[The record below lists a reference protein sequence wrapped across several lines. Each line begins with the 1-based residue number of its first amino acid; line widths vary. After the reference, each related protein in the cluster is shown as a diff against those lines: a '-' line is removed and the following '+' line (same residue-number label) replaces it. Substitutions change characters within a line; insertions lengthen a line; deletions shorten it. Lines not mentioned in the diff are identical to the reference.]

1 VSDVS
6 RVTRGLAIRRAKKR
20 VNLTNDKRKM
30 CSQRFD
36 SCKYRRLQFLRAVSH
51 AVGSEKMLSER
62 HLNGWLSMG
71 LTPTFSTH
79 AVCSRIFHSCI
90 FHPCNYARAA
100 FSTPAFSVAPCS
112 LAVHHCSLELYVNRS
127 YQIDIHAQAS
137 GGARTCPSA
146 SWLVV
151 PMHVFIATQLNS
163 TQLNSTELNST
174 A

>member
-79 AVCSRIFHSCI
+79 AVCSRIFH
-90 FHPCNYARAA
+90 PCNYARAA

-137 GGARTCPSA
+137 GGARTCPR
-146 SWLVV
+146 LVAGCANACV
-151 PMHVFIATQLNS
+151 YSDTTQLNS
-163 TQLNSTELNST
+163 IELN
-174 A
+174 